1 MSIFKN
7 VVKEKAQTH
16 LKEGDKA
23 PDFSGID
30 QEGKS
35 ISLKDFAGKKVVLYF
50 YPKDNTA
57 GCTTES
63 CNLRDNYEKFK
74 QKGIEI
80 IGVSAD
86 DEKSH
91 QKFIKKY
98 SLPFRLISDTD
109 KKVINAYGVWG
120 EKTLFGRV
128 YDGILRTTFVI
139 DEKGIIEKVFTKVD
153 TVNHTEQI
161 LEGMGGSEDC

>member
-7 VVKEKAQTH
+7 ILKDKDQTH

-30 QEGKS
+30 QDGKP
-35 ISLKDFAGKKVVLYF
+35 IALRDFTGKKVVLYF
-50 YPKDNTA
+50 YPKDDTA
-57 GCTTES
+57 GCTAES
-63 CNLRDNYEKFK
+63 CNLRDNYAGLK
-74 QKGIEI
+74 QRGIEI

-109 KKVINAYGVWG
+109 KIVINAYGVWG
-120 EKTLFGRV
+120 EKTVFGKT

-139 DEKGIIEKVFTKVD
+139 NEKGIIEKVFTKVD
-153 TVNHTEQI
+153 TGNHTQQI
-161 LEGMGGSEDC
+161 LEGMGGKRNI